1 MSFNPFASTLGSTLQ
16 GSMLQHGYSFAPA
29 AGAGAAGHTL
39 QPGAPT
45 VGAGSAAAGEGPG
58 LPLGSA
64 PLAGTTTLGAPSG
77 GAENIRALIAM
88 KERELHDINE
98 YRLHSLEALLG
109 EKVCEIS
116 AMYCSQLKH
125 VAMRDCCSP
134 LSPTLP

>member
-1 MSFNPFASTLGSTLQ
+1 MSFNPFASTLGSTMQ

-29 AGAGAAGHTL
+29 MGAGAAGHTL
-39 QPGAPT
+39 PPAAPT
-45 VGAGSAAAGEGPG
+45 AGASSAAAGEGAG

-109 EKVCEIS
+109 EKVCESKVIS
-116 AMYCSQLKH
+116 KFRLRHAL
-125 VAMRDCCSP
+125 
-134 LSPTLP
+134 L